1 MLSSSW
7 ISELRSALSRTRCRK
22 CTKTGRRGRGVR
34 AGYAQ
39 SFRCVGAAPQ
49 TTEALENR
57 CLLSVV
63 GVEGSS
69 VDIAKEFADLG
80 LSGSHTATINWGDGN
95 TTPGTLV
102 GTPGGSGTVTGSHVY
117 ADNGEY
123 TITISVTD
131 GDVES
136 DSDTSIATISNVAP
150 TVSNVTVTSLING
163 NDFATLSGD
172 ISDPGIGDTFTL
184 TVDWGAGAP
193 VSYSIAAGATSFSVS
208 HNYLSDVPVLTS
220 GDTFTVTGTLTDDD
234 GGSAPLANSAG
245 GLITFDDL
253 TTPNTFFGHGIST
266 SYHGFAWGYSRFSG
280 LENAVIPS
288 TSIFWDWASATV
300 SNPGVSP
307 GPTPVSGDSYA
318 WNSDGPQSLFID
330 FRAPTTV
337 ASAYFATLSSGYS
350 FNATTVQL
358 FAYDESGSLQS
369 ESSVLNL
376 TNSFQQLNAGFTG
389 VRFLEIRGN
398 ATGRNFSID
407 DLELGAPLAVTID
420 KVPPTL
426 SGLSATSI
434 LENGTTTLSGHIAN
448 VAALDTVTVEID
460 WDDDGTID
468 ETHSNVA
475 AGNFSYNHQFLDD
488 DPTGT
493 PVDNL
498 PISVRV
504 TNAAGSVTGRT
515 AVEVA
520 NVAPTLSD
528 LSATPIV
535 EGGTTIFSGTIAD
548 VGTLDTIRVDIDWDD
563 DGTIDETHLNVGA
576 GNFSYSHQ
584 YLDDNATGAP
594 VGKMPIRVT
603 VTDDDTGTVRGSTL
617 VEVTNVAPTLSDLSA
632 TPIVE
637 NGTTTF
643 SGTIADVGVLDTF
656 RVEIDWDNDGTI
668 DESHLNVG
676 AGDFSYNHQYLD
688 DNPTGSP
695 VDNMLINVTVTDDD
709 SGTVDGYTTV
719 EVTNVAPTLS
729 DLAAMPIVE
738 GGTTTFSGTIADVGV
753 LDTFTVE
760 IDWDNDG
767 TIDETHLNVAGGN
780 FSYNHH
786 YLDDNPTRSPVDN
799 MPINVTVTDDDSGTV
814 DGYTTV
820 EVTNVAPT
828 LSDLLATPIVE
839 GGSTTFSGTIADVG
853 TQDTFT
859 IEIDWDDDG
868 VTDETHLNVGAGR
881 FSYTHQYLDDNA
893 NGATVDNLPI
903 YVTVT
908 DDDTGSVDGSALVEV
923 SNVAPTLSNLAA
935 TPIVEN
941 GTTTFSGTIADA
953 GVLDT
958 FTVEIDWDNDGTIDE
973 THLNVGSGNFSY
985 THQYLDDN
993 PTRSPVDNVPINVTV
1008 TDDDTGT
1015 VDGST
1020 SVEVSNLDPV
1030 LAPITTNDTRGNKA
1044 VVGQQISVSGL
1055 FTDVGTLDTHTV
1067 IVQWDDGSVSSSEL
1081 DPGDFSALEVD
1092 GGGAGSFTGIHTY
1105 TTGGIFKVVVTV
1117 IDDDTGESNSS
1128 VVEVWV
1134 SGVRLTG
1141 DGELQII
1148 GTTGKDVINVS
1159 LVKGTDGGPEQ
1170 VKVVA
1175 NLDVP
1180 AASEGGNKK
1189 KRGKGNGGGSNVGAD
1204 IYHFS
1209 PDDIQ
1214 TVRIVLCAGDD
1225 HATLNGGS
1233 EASGQPWYVSSL
1245 MEGDGGKDQLTGGAG
1260 ADVILGGTGN
1270 DKLSGQDGNDVL
1282 LGGDGRDDLRGG
1294 RGHDVLAGAAGNDKL
1309 SGNAGDDILIG
1320 GDGKDDLKAGKGDDL
1335 LIADFWANEGTVAA
1349 LDALHDAWMGPES
1362 YEEKSSALTAAGGLL
1377 DASTLTADA
1386 FKDTLKGDKGRDLF
1400 FASPIDKVKDRKND
1414 EDLFAI

>member
-7 ISELRSALSRTRCRK
+7 LSELRSALSRTRFRK
-22 CTKTGRRGRGVR
+22 CTKTGRRGRAVR
-34 AGYAQ
+34 SGYSR
-39 SFRCVGAAPQ
+39 SFRCAGAAPQ
-49 TTEALENR
+49 TIEALENR

-63 GVEGSS
+63 GVEGSPVTIS
-69 VDIAKEFADLG
+69 KEFTDLG
-80 LSGSHTATINWGDGN
+80 LSDSQTATINWGDGN
-95 TTPGTLV
+95 TTLGTLI

-117 ADNGEY
+117 ADNGDY

-131 GDVES
+131 NDVES
-136 DSDTSIATISNVAP
+136 DSDTMSATITNVAP

-172 ISDPGIGDTFTL
+172 INDPGIEDSFTL
-184 TVDWGAGAP
+184 TVDWGAGTP

-208 HNYLSDVPVLTS
+208 HNYLADVPTLMS

-234 GGSAPLANSAG
+234 GASAPLANSAG

-253 TTPNTFFGHGIST
+253 TTRNTFFGQDISS
-266 SYHGFAWGYSRFSG
+266 SYQGFAWGYSRFSG
-280 LENAVIPS
+280 LENAEIPT
-288 TSIFWDWASATV
+288 TSVFWDWASATV

-307 GPTPVSGDSYA
+307 GPTPVSGESYA
-318 WNSDGPQSLFID
+318 WNSGGPQSLLID

-337 ASAYFATLSSGYS
+337 TSAWFATLSSGYS
-350 FNATTVQL
+350 FNATTIQL
-358 FAYDESGSLQS
+358 FAYDGAGSLQS

-376 TNSFQQLNAGFTG
+376 TNSFQPLNAGFTG
-389 VRFLEIRGN
+389 VRFLEIRAN
-398 ATGRNFSID
+398 ASGRNFSID
-407 DLELGAPLAVTID
+407 DLQLGAPLAVTID

-434 LENGTTTLSGHIAN
+434 LENGTTTLSGQIAN

-460 WDDDGTID
+460 WNDDGTID
-468 ETHSNVA
+468 ETHLNVA
-475 AGNFSYNHQFLDD
+475 AGSFSYNHQFLDD

-493 PVDNL
+493 PVDHL
-498 PISVRV
+498 PINVRI
-504 TNAAGSVTGRT
+504 TNDAGSVADSTM
-515 AVEVA
+515 VEVT
-520 NVAPTLSD
+520 NVAPVLSD

-535 EGGTTIFSGTIAD
+535 EGGSTTFSGTIAD
-548 VGTLDTIRVDIDWDD
+548 VGVLDTIRVDIDWDD

-584 YLDDNATGAP
+584 YLDDNADGAP
-594 VGKMPIRVT
+594 VGNMPIHVT

-637 NGTTTF
+637 GGTTTF
-643 SGTIADVGVLDTF
+643 SGTIADPGVLDTF
-656 RVEIDWDNDGTI
+656 TVDIDWDNDGTI
-668 DESHLNVG
+668 DETHRNVA
-676 AGDFSYNHQYLD
+676 AGHFSYSHQYLD
-688 DNPTGSP
+688 DNPSGSP
-695 VDNMLINVTVTDDD
+695 VDDMPIHVTVTDDD
-709 SGTVDGYTTV
+709 SGTVYGHTTV
-719 EVTNVAPTLS
+719 EVTNVLPTLA
-729 DLAAMPIVE
+729 DLSATPIVE

-753 LDTFTVE
+753 LDTFTVG
-760 IDWDNDG
+760 IDWDDDG
-767 TIDETHLNVAGGN
+767 TIDETHLNVAAGN
-780 FSYNHH
+780 FSYVHQ
-786 YLDDNPTRSPVDN
+786 YPDDNPSSSPVDN
-799 MPINVTVTDDDSGTV
+799 MPINVTVTDDDSGSV
-814 DGYTTV
+814 DGDTTV

-828 LSDLLATPIVE
+828 LSHLSATPIVE
-839 GGSTTFSGTIADVG
+839 GGTTTFSGTIADVG
-853 TQDTFT
+853 TQDRFT
-859 IEIDWDDDG
+859 VEIDWDDDG
-868 VTDETHLNVGAGR
+868 VTDQTHLNVAAGH
-881 FSYTHQYLDDNA
+881 FSFNHQYLDDTA
-893 NGATVDNLPI
+893 NGATVDRIPI
-903 YVTVT
+903 HVTVT
-908 DDDTGSVDGSALVEV
+908 DDDTGSVDGSTLVEV
-923 SNVAPTLSNLAA
+923 SNVAPTLSNLSA
-935 TPIVEN
+935 TPIVED
-941 GTTTFSGTIADA
+941 GTTTFSGTIADV

-958 FTVEIDWDNDGTIDE
+958 FTVDIDWDNDGTIDE
-973 THLNVGSGNFSY
+973 THLNVGAGDFSY
-985 THQYLDDN
+985 SHQYLDDN
-993 PTRSPVDNVPINVTV
+993 PSSSPVDNMLINVTV
-1008 TDDDTGT
+1008 TDDDTGAI
-1015 VDGST
+1015 DGST
-1020 SVEVSNLDPV
+1020 SVEVSNLVPV
-1030 LAPITTNDTRGNKA
+1030 LAPITTPAARANKA

-1067 IVQWDDGSVSSSEL
+1067 IVQWDDGSVSNSEL
-1081 DPGDFSALEVD
+1081 NPGDFSALDVD

-1105 TTGGIFKVVVTV
+1105 TTGGIFEVLVTV

-1128 VVEVWV
+1128 TVKVWV

-1159 LVKGTDGGPEQ
+1159 LVEGTDGGPDQ

-1175 NLDVP
+1175 NLDVQ
-1180 AASEGGNKK
+1180 ARSGGGNRK
-1189 KRGKGNGGGSNVGAD
+1189 GKGKGGGSNVGAD

-1270 DKLSGQDGNDVL
+1270 DKLSGHGGDDLL
-1282 LGGDGRDDLRGG
+1282 LGGDGRDDLKGG

-1309 SGNAGDDILIG
+1309 SGDSGKDILIG
-1320 GDGKDDLKAGKGDDL
+1320 GDGKDDLKAGKGGDL
-1335 LIADFWANEGTVAA
+1335 LIADIWASEDTVAA
-1349 LDALHDAWMGPES
+1349 LDSLHDAWTGPNS
-1362 YEEKSSALTAAGGLL
+1362 YHEKSSALTAAGGLL
-1377 DASTLTADA
+1377 EASTLTADA

-1400 FASPIDKVKDRKND
+1400 FASPIDKVKDQKNG
-1414 EDLFAI
+1414 EDLFSI